1 MERITN
7 HNRLIVIF
15 LALTFPFVWAPNQ
28 HNPTGMLPTDRTLK
42 PTLCGK
48 LVFIDDIKT
57 GAKLIG
63 LIPCGESR
71 PIVFS
76 RRPGELHNFYRFQD
90 VVSEKDKN
98 MSISTTNY
106 GVLYTFIIKFKD
118 YVPIQSCSECK
129 GFSPTATIDFTEP
142 VIDCTTWILE
152 ESAAQFL
159 NVINGL
165 DINKI
170 EADLEDNTYIS

>member
-1 MERITN
+1 
-7 HNRLIVIF
+7 
-15 LALTFPFVWAPNQ
+15 
-28 HNPTGMLPTDRTLK
+28 MLPTDRTLK